1 MNTNGKQTFRNED
14 ERISIGAIRHVGSL
28 PNSSAIIAAALAVT
42 KADALAVVRS
52 VALLGSSFNVPT
64 TVEVMG
70 ESMLEIGRDTTL
82 TQTSLE
88 NLLRA
93 VHIKLRSSEISQA
106 PSFSLDASI
115 TLASFLT
122 ASSISVQI
130 RELEPVLKHMNGVR

>member
-14 ERISIGAIRHVGSL
+14 ERSWTSAARHVESL
-28 PNSSAIIAAALAVT
+28 PNSSAIVGAALAVT
-42 KADALAVVRS
+42 RADALAVVRS
-52 VALLGSSFNVPT
+52 VALLGSSFKVPT

-70 ESMLEIGRDTTL
+70 ECMIQIGPDSSL
-82 TQTSLE
+82 SQTSLE

-93 VHIKLRSSEISQA
+93 VHIKLRARETSQT
-106 PSFSLDASI
+106 PSFSLDANI

-130 RELEPVLKHMNGVR
+130 REAEPVLKQINGVR